1 MERFFRVVLL
11 NIKDLRL
18 LRGRNEASVGIV
30 GYQGVGGGFDDF
42 CHTITTRNDRLDRA
56 EFNEIKGL
64 ADVAVVERRV
74 IEKPLASRGYGR
86 F

>member
-56 EFNEIKGL
+56 EFNEIKGC
-64 ADVAVVERRV
+64 APGDRQGVGGAS
-74 IEKPLASRGYGR
+74 PLR
-86 F
+86 